1 MEKVDNSLVRFT
13 WNITYNCNYRCS
25 YCFFDGKWEEYK
37 KRNVF
42 LSIDEWMKHWGRAY
56 EKYGP
61 IYLIITGGEPFTY
74 PNFIEL
80 IKNLS
85 SLCYHI
91 NISSNSSGD
100 LNKFVTEID
109 PKKVSLSLS
118 FQKEF
123 DKVEDFIARVLFI
136 RAHGFQGCLNFVAH
150 PHFLDSTE
158 EYRRIIINNTGEEL
172 KVIPFFGEYKELNY
186 PQSYTQEERKLVGI
200 DDAWFRKVKR
210 RNSLCAAGWRTAL
223 VFPDGK
229 VARCGQI
236 GEKMLVGDFFD
247 PDFSLFE
254 SSLPC
259 EAEYCPCDEGETPN
273 KEEILPQG
281 KEKNKPDNFTFKDD
295 KEQVQALSK
304 EVKRGEISLDEVS
317 AGERRV
323 NSSDSENKFQDLKKR
338 DIHFA
343 WDIHYRCNFR
353 CPYCWFFTNWAQQ
366 AQHNIYLN
374 PQEWMVHWQRVF
386 DNYGQVRIEI
396 TGGEPFLYPQF
407 IKLVKELSS
416 IHIVKITTN
425 MSGDID
431 GFVKEVSPE
440 RVYLDL
446 NFHPVFCHDLDE
458 FIRKTKLLHNAGF
471 DAGVCYLAYPP
482 QMGMLDFYHQR
493 FKENGIRF
501 ALAAFWGIYNEK
513 QYPAA
518 YTDKEK
524 ELIKPF
530 LGDLDRITFHLEGVS
545 PKGKL
550 CNAGYKYVSIHG
562 NGEVVRCAQYAEQPL
577 GNILDSEFRLFNE
590 PKLCEAQLCP
600 GNEYDNIC

>member
-259 EAEYCPCDEGETPN
+259 NAEYCPCDEGEIPD
-273 KEEILPQG
+273 EEEVLPQDN
-281 KEKNKPDNFTFKDD
+281 EKREPDTFTFKDD
-295 KEQVQALSK
+295 KHQAQTLSK
-304 EVKRGEISLDEVS
+304 EVKEDET
-317 AGERRV
+317 
-323 NSSDSENKFQDLKKR
+323 SDKTQDLKKR

-343 WDIHYRCNFR
+343 WDIHYRC
-353 CPYCWFFTNWAQQ
+353 
-366 AQHNIYLN
+366 
-374 PQEWMVHWQRVF
+374 
-386 DNYGQVRIEI
+386 
-396 TGGEPFLYPQF
+396 
-407 IKLVKELSS
+407 
-416 IHIVKITTN
+416 
-425 MSGDID
+425 
-431 GFVKEVSPE
+431 
-440 RVYLDL
+440 
-446 NFHPVFCHDLDE
+446 
-458 FIRKTKLLHNAGF
+458 
-471 DAGVCYLAYPP
+471 
-482 QMGMLDFYHQR
+482 
-493 FKENGIRF
+493 
-501 ALAAFWGIYNEK
+501 
-513 QYPAA
+513 
-518 YTDKEK
+518 
-524 ELIKPF
+524 
-530 LGDLDRITFHLEGVS
+530 
-545 PKGKL
+545 
-550 CNAGYKYVSIHG
+550 
-562 NGEVVRCAQYAEQPL
+562 
-577 GNILDSEFRLFNE
+577 
-590 PKLCEAQLCP
+590 
-600 GNEYDNIC
+600 